1 MKKSYRLSSG
11 LAFAEQ
17 KDLQMLQQRAQK
29 GWRVVSFKAG
39 LYTFEQAKPEDVIF
53 NFDFQ
58 DVPDTEFSEY
68 MNLFEESG
76 WMHVSSHAGIH
87 LFKAP
92 MGTTP
97 IYTDTSTKKSRNEQ
111 LCRPIQ
117 WLTLWVFIFTV
128 VMGQLA
134 TWTGLSILTS
144 LFYVSFVL
152 LTPMTCTWIALLIQ
166 KRKLRLE
173 GANE

>member
-1 MKKSYRLSSG
+1 MKKSYKLSNG

-17 KDLQMLQQRAQK
+17 KDLRMLQQKAQK
-29 GWRVVSFKAG
+29 GRRVVSFKAG
-39 LYTFEQAKPEDVIF
+39 LYTFEQAEPEDVMF

-58 DVPDTEFSEY
+58 DVPDAEFVEY
-68 MNLFEESG
+68 INLFEESG
-76 WMHVSSHAGIH
+76 WTHISSHAGIH

-92 MGTTP
+92 IGTTP
-97 IYTDTSTKKSRNEQ
+97 IYTDTFTKKSRNEQ

-117 WLTLWVFIFTV
+117 WLTLGMFIFTV
-128 VMGQLA
+128 VMRLLA
-134 TWTGLSILTS
+134 QWTELS
-144 LFYVSFVL
+144 LFTILFYFSFIL
-152 LTPMTCTWIALLIQ
+152 LIPMTCTWIALLIQ